1 LSRTKLLYF
10 ITEDWYF
17 CSHRLQLALAA
28 QHAGYDVAVVTR
40 VNEHGEAIRR
50 AGIRLIPFNLS
61 RRSINLLSELAMLA
75 RLIVLYRKEKPDL
88 VHHVAMKPVLY
99 GSLAAQ
105 LSGVP
110 YVVNALAGMGY
121 VFSSDQPM
129 ARFLRPVIG
138 KAFRMLLSSGRS
150 RLILQ
155 NKDDCAMFV
164 RKRFINRER
173 IRLIM
178 GSGVDTA
185 VFSPTREPSGIPVVM
200 LASRMLWD
208 KGIKEFV
215 EAARQLKTR
224 GVDARFVLVGD
235 TDPHNPSA
243 IPNEQLTTWHGE
255 GVIEWW
261 GQRDDIPSVLA
272 QAHIVCLPSYR
283 EGLPKVLLE
292 AASCGRPIV
301 TTDTPGCREVVRNGE
316 NGLLV
321 PVRSTVELSDA
332 IQSMIENPELCQKMG
347 ARGRE
352 IVVGEFAI
360 EKVISETM
368 TVYKDLLTLMPEAGK
383 TKHENL
389 PLPPFAKE
397 GMRERGDFH
406 IKQ

>member
-1 LSRTKLLYF
+1 MSHPKLLYF
-10 ITEDWYF
+10 VTEDWYF
-17 CSHRLQLALAA
+17 CSHRLPLALAA
-28 QHAGYDVAVVTR
+28 QDAGYDVAVVTH

-50 AGIRLIPFNLS
+50 AGIRLIPFSLS
-61 RRSINLLSELAMLA
+61 RRGMNPLSELAVLV

-88 VHHVAMKPVLY
+88 VHHVAMKPVVY
-99 GSLAAQ
+99 GSFAAR

-110 YVVNALAGMGY
+110 RVVNALAGLGY
-121 VFSSDQPM
+121 VFTSDQPK
-129 ARFLRPVIG
+129 ARLLRPVIG
-138 KAFRMLLSSGRS
+138 SAFRGILNSCRS

-155 NKDDCAMFV
+155 NQDDRAMFI
-164 RKRFINRER
+164 RKRFINEER
-173 IRLIM
+173 IRLIR

-185 VFSPTREPSGIPVVM
+185 VFSPTPEPSGIPVVM
-200 LASRMLWD
+200 LVSRMLWD

-243 IPNEQLTTWHGE
+243 IPNEQLTAWHAE

-261 GQRDDIPSVLA
+261 GRHDDMLVVLA

-321 PVRSTVELSDA
+321 PVRNTVELAGA
-332 IQSMIENPELCQKMG
+332 IQRLIASPELRQKMG

-352 IVVGEFAI
+352 IVVSEFAI
-360 EKVISETM
+360 EKVISETL
-368 TVYKDLLTLMPEAGK
+368 TVYEELL
-383 TKHENL
+383 
-389 PLPPFAKE
+389 
-397 GMRERGDFH
+397 
-406 IKQ
+406 KQ

>member
-1 LSRTKLLYF
+1 LSRPKLLYF

-17 CSHRLQLALAA
+17 CSHRLPLALAA
-28 QHAGYDVAVVTR
+28 QAAGYDVAVVTH

-61 RRSINLLSELAMLA
+61 RRGMNPLSELVVLA
-75 RLIVLYRKEKPDL
+75 RLVVVYRKEKPDL

-99 GSLAAQ
+99 GSLAAR

-110 YVVNALAGMGY
+110 RVVNALAGLGY
-121 VFSSDQPM
+121 VFTSDQPK
-129 ARFLRPVIG
+129 ARLLRLAIG
-138 KAFRMLLSSGRS
+138 SAFRGLLNSRRS

-155 NKDDCAMFV
+155 NQDDLSMFI
-164 RKRFINRER
+164 RKRFINEER
-173 IRLIM
+173 IRLVR

-185 VFSPTREPSGIPVVM
+185 VFSRTPEPSGMPVVM

-215 EAARQLKTR
+215 EVARQLKTR

-243 IPNEQLTTWHGE
+243 ISKEQLTAWQSE
-255 GVIEWW
+255 GLIEWW
-261 GQRDDIPSVLA
+261 GRYDDMTAVLA

-321 PVRSTVELSDA
+321 PVRSTVELADA
-332 IQSMIENPELCQKMG
+332 IQRLIENSELRQKMG
-347 ARGRE
+347 ARGHE
-352 IVVGEFAI
+352 IVVSEFAV
-360 EKVISETM
+360 EKVVSETM
-368 TVYKDLLTLMPEAGK
+368 TVYEELL
-383 TKHENL
+383 
-389 PLPPFAKE
+389 
-397 GMRERGDFH
+397 
-406 IKQ
+406 KQ

>member
-1 LSRTKLLYF
+1 MTRPKLLYF

-17 CSHRLQLALAA
+17 CSHRLPLALAA
-28 QHAGYDVAVVTR
+28 QNAGYDVAVVTR
-40 VNEHGEAIRR
+40 VNEHGESIRQ
-50 AGIRLIPFNLS
+50 AGIRLIPLNLS
-61 RRSINLLSELAMLA
+61 RQSMNPLSEIAVLA
-75 RLIVLYRKEKPDL
+75 RLAVIYRKERPDL

-99 GSLAAQ
+99 GTLAAR
-105 LSGVP
+105 LTGVP
-110 YVVNALAGMGY
+110 HVVNALAGMGY

-129 ARFLRPVIG
+129 AGILRPAIG

-155 NKDDCAMFV
+155 NKDDYAMFV
-164 RKRFINRER
+164 RNRFINGER
-173 IRLIM
+173 IRLIR

-185 VFSPTREPSGIPVVM
+185 VFSPAPEPAGIPVVM
-200 LASRMLWD
+200 LAARMLWD

-224 GVDARFVLVGD
+224 GINARFVLVGD
-235 TDPHNPSA
+235 TDQHNPSA
-243 IPNEQLTTWHGE
+243 ILKEQLTAWQE
-255 GVIEWW
+255 EVVIEWW
-261 GQRDDIPSVLA
+261 GRCDDMAAVLA

-301 TTDTPGCREVVRNGE
+301 ATDTPGCREIVRNGE

-332 IQSMIENPELCQKMG
+332 IQSMIENQELRPKMG

-352 IVVGEFAI
+352 IVVSEFAI

-368 TVYKDLLTLMPEAGK
+368 TVYKDLL
-383 TKHENL
+383 
-389 PLPPFAKE
+389 
-397 GMRERGDFH
+397 
-406 IKQ
+406 KQ

>member
-1 LSRTKLLYF
+1 MSRPKLLYF

-17 CSHRLQLALAA
+17 CSHRLPLALAA
-28 QHAGYDVAVVTR
+28 QDAGYDVAVVTR

-50 AGIRLIPFNLS
+50 AGIRIIPFDLS
-61 RRSINLLSELAMLA
+61 RRGMNPISEMAMLA
-75 RLIVLYRKEKPDL
+75 RLAVIYWKERPDL

-99 GSLAAQ
+99 GSLAAR
-105 LSGVP
+105 LTGVP

-129 ARFLRPVIG
+129 ARLLRPAIG

-164 RKRFINRER
+164 RKRFINGER
-173 IRLIM
+173 IRLIR

-185 VFSPTREPSGIPVVM
+185 VFSPTPEPAGIPLVM

-208 KGIKEFV
+208 KGVKEFV
-215 EAARQLKTR
+215 EAARQLKNR
-224 GVDARFVLVGD
+224 GIDARFVLVGD
-235 TDPHNPSA
+235 TDPHNPSE
-243 IPNEQLTTWHGE
+243 IPNEQLTAWQE
-255 GVIEWW
+255 EEVIEWW
-261 GQRDDIPSVLA
+261 GRRDDMPTVLA

-301 TTDTPGCREVVRNGE
+301 ATDTPGCREVVRNGE

-321 PVRSTVELSDA
+321 PVRSTVELAEA
-332 IQSMIENPELCQKMG
+332 IQSLIENPELRQKMG
-347 ARGRE
+347 DRGRE
-352 IVVGEFAI
+352 IVVSEFAVG
-360 EKVISETM
+360 KVISETM
-368 TVYKDLLTLMPEAGK
+368 TVYRELL
-383 TKHENL
+383 
-389 PLPPFAKE
+389 
-397 GMRERGDFH
+397 
-406 IKQ
+406 KQ

>member
-1 LSRTKLLYF
+1 MTKRPKILFLV
-10 ITEDWYF
+10 TADWYF
-17 CSHRLQLALAA
+17 WSHRLPIARAA
-28 QHAGYDVAVVTR
+28 SDQGFEVIIATSVQ
-40 VNEHGEAIRR
+40 EHGYLIEREGFKLIP
-50 AGIRLIPFNLS
+50 IRLKRSSKSPLREIISIIELIGIY
-61 RRSINLLSELAMLA
+61 RRERPHI
-75 RLIVLYRKEKPDL
+75 

-99 GSLAAQ
+99 GSLAAR

-129 ARFLRPVIG
+129 ARLLRPAIG
-138 KAFRMLLSSGRS
+138 KAFRVLLSSDRS

-164 RKRFINRER
+164 RKRFINGER
-173 IRLIM
+173 IRLIR

-185 VFSPTREPSGIPVVM
+185 VFSATPEPAGIPLVM

-208 KGIKEFV
+208 KGIGEFV
-215 EAARQLKTR
+215 EAARQIKNR
-224 GVDARFVLVGD
+224 GIDARFVLVGD

-243 IPNEQLTTWHGE
+243 IPNEQLTAWHKE
-255 GVIEWW
+255 CVIEWW
-261 GQRDDIPSVLA
+261 GRRDDMPAVLA

-301 TTDTPGCREVVRNGE
+301 ATDTPGCREVVRNGE
-316 NGLLV
+316 NGLLA
-321 PVRSTVELSDA
+321 PVRSTVDLADA
-332 IQSMIENPELCQKMG
+332 ISSLIENKELRQKMG

-352 IVVGEFAI
+352 IVVSEFAI

-368 TVYKDLLTLMPEAGK
+368 TVYKELL
-383 TKHENL
+383 
-389 PLPPFAKE
+389 
-397 GMRERGDFH
+397 
-406 IKQ
+406 KQ

>member
-1 LSRTKLLYF
+1 MSHPKLLYF

-17 CSHRLQLALAA
+17 CSHRLPLALAA
-28 QHAGYDVAVVTR
+28 QVAGYDVAVVTR

-61 RRSINLLSELAMLA
+61 RQSMNPLSEMAVLA
-75 RLIVLYRKEKPDL
+75 RLAVIYRKERPDL

-99 GSLAAQ
+99 GSLAAR

-121 VFSSDQPM
+121 VFSSDQLM
-129 ARFLRPVIG
+129 SRLLRPAIG

-155 NKDDCAMFV
+155 NTDDCDLFV
-164 RKRFINRER
+164 RKRYINEDR
-173 IRLIM
+173 IRLIR

-185 VFSPTREPSGIPVVM
+185 VFSPTPEPAGISLVM
-200 LASRMLWD
+200 LTSRMLWD

-224 GVDARFVLVGD
+224 GVEARFVLVGD
-235 TDPHNPSA
+235 SDPHNPSA
-243 IPNEQLTTWHGE
+243 IPNEQLTAWQEE

-261 GQRDDIPSVLA
+261 GRRDDMPAVLA

-292 AASCGRPIV
+292 AASCGRPIIA
-301 TTDTPGCREVVRNGE
+301 TDTPGCREVVRNGE

-332 IQSMIENPELCQKMG
+332 IQSLIENPELRQKMG
-347 ARGRE
+347 VRGRE
-352 IVVGEFAI
+352 IAMNEFPVGKVVA
-360 EKVISETM
+360 ETM
-368 TVYKDLLTLMPEAGK
+368 MVYRELL
-383 TKHENL
+383 
-389 PLPPFAKE
+389 
-397 GMRERGDFH
+397 
-406 IKQ
+406 KQ

>member
-1 LSRTKLLYF
+1 LSRPKLLYF
-10 ITEDWYF
+10 VTEDWYF
-17 CSHRLQLALAA
+17 CSHRLPLALAA
-28 QHAGYDVAVVTR
+28 QDAGYDVAVVTR
-40 VNEHGEAIRR
+40 VNEHGDAIRR

-61 RRSINLLSELAMLA
+61 RRGMSLLSELAVLV
-75 RLIVLYRKEKPDL
+75 RLVLLYRNEKPNL

-99 GSLAAQ
+99 GSLAAR

-121 VFSSDQPM
+121 VFSSNQPM
-129 ARFLRPVIG
+129 ARLLRPVIG
-138 KAFRMLLSSGRS
+138 NAFRMLLSSSRS

-164 RKRFINRER
+164 RKRFINGER
-173 IRLIM
+173 IRLIR

-185 VFSPTREPSGIPVVM
+185 VFSPTTEPSGIPVVM

-208 KGIKEFV
+208 KGIGEFV
-215 EAARQLKTR
+215 EAASLLKAR
-224 GVDARFVLVGD
+224 GVNARFVLVGD

-243 IPNEQLTTWHGE
+243 IPNDQLTAWHTK

-261 GQRDDIPSVLA
+261 GRRDDMPAILA

-301 TTDTPGCREVVRNGE
+301 ATDTPGCREVVHNGE

-321 PVRSTVELSDA
+321 TVRSAVELADA
-332 IQSMIENPELCQKMG
+332 IQDLIENPKLRQKMG

-352 IVVGEFAI
+352 IVVREFSV
-360 EKVISETM
+360 EKVVAETM
-368 TVYKDLLTLMPEAGK
+368 TVYRELL
-383 TKHENL
+383 
-389 PLPPFAKE
+389 
-397 GMRERGDFH
+397 
-406 IKQ
+406 KQ